1 MRRCQIQSAARL
13 NLAIRQVKVRFFLL
27 VEANPQTFLVY
38 DIAIEQGNRRSITN
52 RLLCSENLLKPW
64 SEPFTKKNYK
74 EKIQVY
80 MYRPKIVYCIAGN
93 LHVGDILNLASS
105 V

>member
-1 MRRCQIQSAARL
+1 MRRCQIQSVARL

-27 VEANPQTFLVY
+27 IEANPQIFLIY
-38 DIAIEQGNRRSITN
+38 GIAIEQGSRRSITN
-52 RLLCSENLLKPW
+52 WLLYSENLLRSW
-64 SEPFTKKNYK
+64 SEHFTKKNYK